1 MKRKL
6 VTVRVNDDKLVM
18 NDKSHAGY
26 SRRWGGDGRIG
37 SIRAVKGFHQG
48 SSGPLN
54 KACQPRTLGANKAC
68 NKAGERTGP
77 EDEQTWLANNPWSP
91 SFSMRLLARR

>member
-1 MKRKL
+1 MINLLR
-6 VTVRVNDDKLVM
+6 DIAD
-18 NDKSHAGY
+18 G
-26 SRRWGGDGRIG
+26 GGDGRIG
-37 SIRAVKGFHQG
+37 SIRTDKGFHQG

-54 KACQPRTLGANKAC
+54 KAYQPRTLGANKAC
-68 NKAGERTGP
+68 NKARERTGL